1 MPAPSPGSLDQATD
15 RSTNTNRNNCD
26 PHEIAISETL
36 DSYESGFRIGFQILP
51 WLIKEGKDYKKI
63 RTAADV
69 FRTSAALS
77 GDRGIL

>member
-1 MPAPSPGSLDQATD
+1 VPAPSSGSLDQATD
-15 RSTNTNRNNCD
+15 RSRNTNRNNCD
-26 PHEIAISETL
+26 PHEIAIAETL
-36 DSYESGFRIGFQILP
+36 DSYQGGFRIGFQILP

-63 RTAADV
+63 HTAADV